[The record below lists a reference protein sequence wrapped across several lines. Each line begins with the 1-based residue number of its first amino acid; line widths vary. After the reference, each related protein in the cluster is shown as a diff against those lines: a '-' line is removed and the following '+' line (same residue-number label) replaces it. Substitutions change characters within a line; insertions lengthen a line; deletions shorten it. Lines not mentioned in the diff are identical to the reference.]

1 MWDVTTKIGD
11 VTNKYAISIIY
22 IYVYYIYVYIYVCIY
37 ICVYIYV
44 YVYMYI
50 CIYIYMYID
59 VYIYRCI
66 YICIYIYSNHVKKNF
81 KQDVQDWLH
90 NLALELGNSVVFQI
104 YLQVLKADDFYP
116 SLGPARPAWFI
127 ELALR
132 WSQGLCCI
140 PRLWAKFDDG
150 KT

>member
-1 MWDVTTKIGD
+1 MYVYI
-11 VTNKYAISIIY
+11 YMCIY
-22 IYVYYIYVYIYVCIY
+22 IYMYMYICICIYIYVYIYICMY
-37 ICVYIYV
+37 I
-44 YVYMYI
+44 YMYI
-50 CIYIYMYID
+50 YIHTYIYMYID
-59 VYIYRCI
+59 IYIYVYRCI
-66 YICIYIYSNHVKKNF
+66 YIYVYVYIYSNHVKKNF

>member
-1 MWDVTTKIGD
+1 M
-11 VTNKYAISIIY
+11 
-22 IYVYYIYVYIYVCIY
+22 YIYVYIYIYMYMYICICIYICIYMYVCIY
-37 ICVYIYV
+37 ICIYIYIHTYIYIYIYVYRCVYIYV
-44 YVYMYI
+44 YR
-50 CIYIYMYID
+50 CIYIYMY
-59 VYIYRCI
+59 V
-66 YICIYIYSNHVKKNF
+66 YIYSNHVKKNF

>member
-1 MWDVTTKIGD
+1 
-11 VTNKYAISIIY
+11 
-22 IYVYYIYVYIYVCIY
+22 
-37 ICVYIYV
+37 
-44 YVYMYI
+44 
-50 CIYIYMYID
+50 MYID
-59 VYIYRCI
+59 VYIYIC
-66 YICIYIYSNHVKKNF
+66 ICIYIYSNHVKKNF